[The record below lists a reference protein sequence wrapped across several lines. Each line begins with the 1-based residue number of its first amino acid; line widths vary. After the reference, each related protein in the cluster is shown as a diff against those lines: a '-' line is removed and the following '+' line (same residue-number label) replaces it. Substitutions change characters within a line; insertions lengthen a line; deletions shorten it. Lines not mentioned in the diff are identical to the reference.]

1 MATRAE
7 VSAADQEAFAL
18 PRITVGPAPGT
29 GLAVVAMVTALRLAG
44 QDQADPGFLEVPV
57 SEATMKV
64 LVALV
69 SDAAVLQGS
78 AIYPL
83 STMASLQLSP

>member
-1 MATRAE
+1 VATRAE
-7 VSAADQEAFAL
+7 VSAADQGAFAL
-18 PRITVGPAPGT
+18 PRITVGPAPGI

-44 QDQADPGFLEVPV
+44 QDQAAPGFLEVPG
-57 SEATMKV
+57 SEAMVKV
-64 LVALV
+64 SVALV

-83 STMASLQLSP
+83 GTTASPQLCP